1 MTRALLIVDI
11 QNDYFPGGAN
21 PLDQP
26 EAAAANAARLL
37 ASFRAAGEQVVHI
50 QHIWDEP
57 DASFM
62 KPGTRG
68 VEIHESVAPIAG
80 EPVVHKAY
88 PNSFRETTLGDHL
101 TAAAVDEIVVCGMM
115 TAICV
120 DATARASADA
130 GYTVTVVHDACATMP
145 LSFNSVDVPA
155 AAVHASFL
163 AALADSY
170 GTVTSTDDFLR

>member
-11 QNDYFPGGAN
+11 QNDYFEGGAN
-21 PLDQP
+21 PLDGP
-26 EAAAANAARLL
+26 DAAAANAARLL
-37 ASFRAAGEQVVHI
+37 ASFRAAREQVVHI
-50 QHIWDEP
+50 QHVWDEP

-62 KPGTRG
+62 VPGTHG
-68 VEIHESVAPIAG
+68 VEIHEAVAPLAG
-80 EPVVHKAY
+80 EPVIQKAY
-88 PNSFRETTLGDHL
+88 PNSFRETSLGEHL
-101 TAAAVDEIVVCGMM
+101 TKAGVDEVVVCGMM

-145 LSFNSVDVPA
+145 LSFDGVDVPA

-170 GTVTSTDDFLR
+170 GAVISTDDFLR